1 MALRFHNTLTGTLEV
16 LEPLE
21 PDHVRIYSCGPTV
34 YDRAHI
40 GNFRT
45 FVWEDLLR
53 RYLKLRGY
61 RVTQVMNLT
70 DVDDRTIN
78 AAIEQGKMLEEITRP
93 VEQQFF
99 EDWKALGLEPMEHY
113 PRATEHVDAMIEL
126 VQRLADR
133 GLTYD
138 RDGSVYFAIGRYP
151 EYGRLVGLDACDL
164 GSSGRAEGDE
174 EYSKEDPRDF
184 VLWKGGDR
192 EEGDVALW
200 DSPWGPGR
208 PGWHLECSAMSMQY
222 LGESF
227 DIHTGGVDNI
237 FPHHTN
243 EMAQSEGATGR
254 SLARLWLHAEHLL
267 VDGGKMSKSLGNYY
281 TIPDL
286 LERGHHPSAIRY
298 LLLSAHYRTQL
309 NFTLEGL
316 VKADRALERLEEFH
330 RRLRSA
336 HALEGP
342 AAPAAAPPAAPAAEP
357 SASPGV
363 EPDRA
368 SIGELARR
376 AHAAFISAM
385 DDDLS
390 VSDAIASVFTM
401 VREVNR
407 ELDRVGDR
415 LTVGDAE
422 SALSLLREFDAVF
435 GVLSLRRGERGHADP
450 ALAAWMD
457 ERIAA
462 RQAAREARDYA
473 RADAIRR
480 EIEGRGIVI
489 EDTPD
494 GTRWKPVVDA
504 VSAVDT
510 AD

>member
-1 MALRFHNTLTGTLEV
+1 MAVRFHNTLTGALEAF
-16 LEPLE
+16 EPLE
-21 PDHVRIYSCGPTV
+21 PGHVRIYSCGPTV

-45 FVWEDLLR
+45 FVWEDLLH
-53 RYLKLRGY
+53 RYLELRGF

-70 DVDDRTIN
+70 DVDDRTIS
-78 AAIEQGKMLEEITRP
+78 AAIERGTTLEEITRP
-93 VEQQFF
+93 VEEQFF
-99 EDWKALGLEPMEHY
+99 EDWKSLGLTRMEHY

-126 VQRLADR
+126 VQRLEDR

-151 EYGRLVGLDACDL
+151 EYGKLVGLDAGDIA
-164 GSSGRAEGDE
+164 SSGRVEGDE
-174 EYSKEDPRDF
+174 DYSKEDPRDF
-184 VLWKGGDR
+184 VLWKGGER

-208 PGWHLECSAMSMQY
+208 PGWHLECSAMSMEY

-243 EMAQSEGATGR
+243 EMAQSEGATGQAF
-254 SLARLWLHAEHLL
+254 ARYWLHAEHLL
-267 VDGGKMSKSLGNYY
+267 VDGGKMSKSLGNQY

-286 LERGHHPSAIRY
+286 LELGCRPSAIRY

-316 VKADRALERLEEFH
+316 AKADRALERLDEFQ

-336 HALEGP
+336 HA
-342 AAPAAAPPAAPAAEP
+342 EP
-357 SASPGV
+357 SESPGV
-363 EPDRA
+363 EADRV

-376 AHAAFISAM
+376 AREEFISAM

-390 VSDAIASVFTM
+390 VSEAIAAVFAM
-401 VREVNR
+401 VRRVNR
-407 ELDRVGDR
+407 ELDRSGERMTGDD
-415 LTVGDAE
+415 LEA
-422 SALSLLREFDAVF
+422 ALSLLREFDAVF
-435 GVLSLRRGERGHADP
+435 GVLSLREGERGEMDS
-450 ALAAWMD
+450 ALVAWMD
-457 ERIAA
+457 GRIAA
-462 RQAAREARDYA
+462 RQAAREAGDYTQ
-473 RADAIRR
+473 ADAIRR
-480 EIEGRGIVI
+480 EIEERGIVL

-494 GTRWKPVVDA
+494 GTRWKPVGEA
-504 VSAVDT
+504 VSAVDGT
-510 AD
+510 D

>member
-1 MALRFHNTLTGTLEV
+1 MALRFHNTLTGTLEEF
-16 LEPLE
+16 EPLE

-34 YDRAHI
+34 YERAHI

-45 FVWEDLLR
+45 FVWEDLLH
-53 RYLKLRGY
+53 RYLTLRGF
-61 RVTQVMNLT
+61 RVIQVMNLT
-70 DVDDRTIN
+70 DVDDRTIS
-78 AAIEQGKMLEEITRP
+78 AAIERGKSLEEITRP
-93 VEQQFF
+93 VEAQFF
-99 EDWKALGLEPMEHY
+99 EDWNALGLEPMQHY

-126 VQRLADR
+126 VRRLEDR
-133 GLTYD
+133 GLTYH

-151 EYGRLVGLDACDL
+151 EYGRLAGLEARDL
-164 GSSGRAEGDE
+164 ASSGRVEGDE

-184 VLWKGGDR
+184 VLWKGGER
-192 EEGDVALW
+192 EEGDVAVW
-200 DSPWGPGR
+200 ESPWGPGR
-208 PGWHLECSAMSMQY
+208 PGWHLECSAMSMEY
-222 LGESF
+222 LGDSF

-254 SLARLWLHAEHLL
+254 SFARVWLHAEHLL

-281 TIPDL
+281 TVPDL
-286 LERGHHPSAIRY
+286 LALGHRPSAIRY

-316 VKADRALERLEEFH
+316 VTADRALERLEEFQ
-330 RRLRSA
+330 RRLRF
-336 HALEGP
+336 
-342 AAPAAAPPAAPAAEP
+342 AASAAEP

-363 EPDRA
+363 EPDRV
-368 SIGELARR
+368 SIGELTRR
-376 AHAAFISAM
+376 AHADFVAAM

-390 VSDAIASVFTM
+390 VSDALASVFTM

-407 ELDRVGDR
+407 ELDRIGDR
-415 LTVGDAE
+415 LTTDDAE

-435 GVLSLRRGERGHADP
+435 GVLSLRERERDDADP
-450 ALAAWMD
+450 ALVAWME

-462 RQAAREARDYA
+462 RQAARDARDYA
-473 RADAIRR
+473 RADAIRE
-480 EIEGRGIVI
+480 EIEARGIAI

-494 GTRWKPVVDA
+494 GTRWKSTGEA

>member
-1 MALRFHNTLTGTLEV
+1 MALRFHNTLTGTLKG

-78 AAIEQGKMLEEITRP
+78 AAIEQKKMLEEITRP

-126 VQRLADR
+126 VRRLEDR
-133 GLTYD
+133 GLTYE

-184 VLWKGGDR
+184 VLWKGGER

-200 DSPWGPGR
+200 ESPWGPGR

-227 DIHTGGVDNI
+227 DMHTGGVDNI

-286 LERGHHPSAIRY
+286 VGRGHHPSAIRY

-316 VKADRALERLEEFH
+316 VKAERALERLEEFH

-336 HALEGP
+336 HALE
-342 AAPAAAPPAAPAAEP
+342 P
-357 SASPGV
+357 STSPGV

-368 SIGELARR
+368 SVGELACR

-415 LTVGDAE
+415 LTAGDAE

-435 GVLSLRRGERGHADP
+435 GVLSLRRGERGDADP

-480 EIEGRGIVI
+480 EIEERGIVI
-489 EDTPD
+489 EDTSD
-494 GTRWKPVVDA
+494 GTRWKPVGEA
-504 VSAVDT
+504 VSAVDA

>member
-1 MALRFHNTLTGTLEV
+1 MALRLHNTLTGTLEV

-21 PDHVRIYSCGPTV
+21 PDHLRIYSCGPTV

-78 AAIEQGKMLEEITRP
+78 AAIEQGKTLDEITRP

-99 EDWKALGLEPMEHY
+99 EDWKALGLESMEHY

-200 DSPWGPGR
+200 ESPWGPGR

-254 SLARLWLHAEHLL
+254 SFARYWLHAEHLL
-267 VDGGKMSKSLGNYY
+267 VDGGKMSKSVGNYH

-286 LERGHHPSAIRY
+286 LERGHRPSAIRY

-309 NFTLEGL
+309 NFTLGGL
-316 VKADRALERLEEFH
+316 VKADRALERLEEFQ

-336 HALEGP
+336 HALEP
-342 AAPAAAPPAAPAAEP
+342 ATASPAEP

-363 EPDRA
+363 EPARA

-376 AHAAFISAM
+376 AHEAFISAM

-415 LTVGDAE
+415 LTAGDAE
-422 SALSLLREFDAVF
+422 SALSLLHDFDAVF
-435 GVLSLRRGERGHADP
+435 GVLSLRGAERRDADP

-462 RQAAREARDYA
+462 RQVAREARDFA
-473 RADAIRR
+473 SADAIRR
-480 EIEGRGIVI
+480 EIEERGIVI

-494 GTRWKPVVDA
+494 GTRWKPVGEA
-504 VSAVDT
+504 VFGG
-510 AD
+510 

>member
-1 MALRFHNTLTGTLEV
+1 
-16 LEPLE
+16 
-21 PDHVRIYSCGPTV
+21 
-34 YDRAHI
+34 
-40 GNFRT
+40 
-45 FVWEDLLR
+45 
-53 RYLKLRGY
+53 
-61 RVTQVMNLT
+61 
-70 DVDDRTIN
+70 
-78 AAIEQGKMLEEITRP
+78 
-93 VEQQFF
+93 
-99 EDWKALGLEPMEHY
+99 
-113 PRATEHVDAMIEL
+113 
-126 VQRLADR
+126 
-133 GLTYD
+133 
-138 RDGSVYFAIGRYP
+138 
-151 EYGRLVGLDACDL
+151 
-164 GSSGRAEGDE
+164 
-174 EYSKEDPRDF
+174 
-184 VLWKGGDR
+184 
-192 EEGDVALW
+192 
-200 DSPWGPGR
+200 
-208 PGWHLECSAMSMQY
+208 
-222 LGESF
+222 
-227 DIHTGGVDNI
+227 
-237 FPHHTN
+237 
-243 EMAQSEGATGR
+243 MAQSEGATGR

-336 HALEGP
+336 HARE
-342 AAPAAAPPAAPAAEP
+342 APAAPPAAPAAEP

-480 EIEGRGIVI
+480 EIEGKGIVI